1 MIIRDMVA
9 SLLRT
14 LIKEEIRLYEVERFS
29 RGGNQLLSP
38 NVVDKGTTKI
48 NKDDEDD
55 EDQEE
60 QEIECDTSE
69 MSGVGAVAGVILPV
83 GMSPSVPTQ
92 RTKK

>member
-38 NVVDKGTTKI
+38 NVVDRGTTKI
-48 NKDDEDD
+48 NKDD

-69 MSGVGAVAGVILPV
+69 MSGAGAVAGVILPV

>member
-1 MIIRDMVA
+1 MVA

-38 NVVDKGTTKI
+38 NVVDRGTTKI
-48 NKDDEDD
+48 NND

-69 MSGVGAVAGVILPV
+69 MSGAGAVAGVILPV

>member
-1 MIIRDMVA
+1 MVA

-38 NVVDKGTTKI
+38 NVVDRGTTKI
-48 NKDDEDD
+48 NKDD

-69 MSGVGAVAGVILPV
+69 MSGAGAVAGVILPV

>member
-9 SLLRT
+9 SLLRI

-38 NVVDKGTTKI
+38 NVVDRGTTKI
-48 NKDDEDD
+48 NKDD

-69 MSGVGAVAGVILPV
+69 MSGAGAVAGVILPV

>member
-1 MIIRDMVA
+1 VIIRDMVA

-38 NVVDKGTTKI
+38 NVVDRGTTKI
-48 NKDDEDD
+48 NKDD

-69 MSGVGAVAGVILPV
+69 MSGAGAVAGVILPV

>member
-48 NKDDEDD
+48 NKDDED
-55 EDQEE
+55 QEE

-83 GMSPSVPTQ
+83 GMSPSVPMQ

>member
-1 MIIRDMVA
+1 MVA

-48 NKDDEDD
+48 NKDDED
-55 EDQEE
+55 QEE

>member
-38 NVVDKGTTKI
+38 NVVDKGITKI
-48 NKDDEDD
+48 NKDD

>member
-48 NKDDEDD
+48 NKDDED
-55 EDQEE
+55 QEE

>member
-9 SLLRT
+9 SLLRI

-38 NVVDKGTTKI
+38 NVVDRGTTKI
-48 NKDDEDD
+48 NKDD

-60 QEIECDTSE
+60 QEIECDTRE
-69 MSGVGAVAGVILPV
+69 MSGAGAVAGVILPV